1 MNGILLVSKKVY
13 SLAKGKAV
21 TEWIEKSYAIKGL
34 TEPRDFELRFVNAN
48 VNMENLEQKF
58 PEFDLSW
65 NQQSDIR
72 IEANKMCLSENGRTD
87 IVWYSKK
94 LHVALI
100 IESHVRMNSIVNYE
114 SLDALKNMF
123 G

>member
-21 TEWIEKSYAIKGL
+21 TEWIEKPYTIGL
-34 TEPRDFELRFVNAN
+34 IEPRDFELRFVNAN
-48 VNMENLEQKF
+48 VNMENLEREF
-58 PEFDLSW
+58 PEFNISW
-65 NQQSDIR
+65 SQRSDIKK
-72 IEANKMCLSENGRTD
+72 EANKMCLLENGRTD

-94 LHVALI
+94 LYVALI
-100 IESHVRMNSIVNYE
+100 IESHIRMNNIVNYE
-114 SLDALKNMF
+114 SLDALKKMF